1 MSKVLS
7 EVKETKTEGVFIGVG
22 VGPGDPELLTL
33 KAYRAIQKADVICYL
48 ENESGQSQALEIAVE
63 ALKNPIKEQLHLGVR
78 FAMSR
83 ERVAANLAYDKVIKQ
98 IHEQLELGNT
108 VAFLCEGDPLF
119 FGSFTYLLE
128 RLESQ
133 YTSQVIPG
141 VPAFV
146 AATAELQIP
155 LTVLKQ
161 SFAVITGRHSD
172 QKIRAALLE
181 HDAVVIMKAGIERPR
196 LLSLLKETNRFDDA
210 NYLEYI
216 SRDNQKVVTDLTQLE
231 NEAGP
236 YFSLFVITRKE
247 LTRNELAHKE
257 LTSKGFASKE
267 PALKAS
273 NA

>member
-1 MSKVLS
+1 MSELTS
-7 EVKETKTEGVFIGVG
+7 TPKTALFIGVG

-33 KAYRAIQKADVICYL
+33 KAFRAIQAADVICYL
-48 ENESGQSQALEIAVE
+48 ENEAGESQALTIASE
-63 ALKNPIKEQLHLGVR
+63 ALKDPIKTQQHLGVR

-83 ERVAANLAYDKVIKQ
+83 QRVAANAAYDKAIMQIQAELKQ
-98 IHEQLELGNT
+98 GKT
-108 VAFLCEGDPLF
+108 VVFLCEGDPLF

-133 YTSQVIPG
+133 YQSQVIPG

-146 AATAELQIP
+146 AATAELQLP

-172 QKIRAALLE
+172 AKVKAALLE

-196 LLSLLKETNRFDDA
+196 LISLLKETKRFDDA

-216 SRDNQKVVTDLTQLE
+216 SRDQQKIIRDLNQLDNV
-231 NEAGP
+231 AGP
-236 YFSLFVITRKE
+236 YFSLFVITREE
-247 LTRNELAHKE
+247 LTA
-257 LTSKGFASKE
+257 
-267 PALKAS
+267 
-273 NA
+273 

>member
-1 MSKVLS
+1 MSEEIVMNEQTVMS
-7 EVKETKTEGVFIGVG
+7 GIFIGVG
-22 VGPGDPELLTL
+22 VGPGDPELVTL
-33 KAYRAIQKADVICYL
+33 KAYRAIQQADVICYL
-48 ENESGQSQALEIAVE
+48 ENESGQSQALDIAVE
-63 ALKNPIKEQLHLGVR
+63 ALKNPVKEQLHLGVR

-98 IHEQLELGNT
+98 IHEQLEMGNT

-128 RLESQ
+128 RLDSQ
-133 YTSQVIPG
+133 YSSEVIPG

-146 AATAELQIP
+146 AATAQLQLP

-161 SFAVITGRHSD
+161 SFSVITGRHTD
-172 QKIRAALLE
+172 QKIRTALLE

-196 LLSLLKETNRFDDA
+196 LLALLKETNRFDDA

-216 SRDNQKVVTDLTQLE
+216 SRDNQKIVTDLTQLE
-231 NEAGP
+231 NEVGP
-236 YFSLFVITRKE
+236 YFSLFVITRNDLPRNKRARHE
-247 LTRNELAHKE
+247 LVDTAQ
-257 LTSKGFASKE
+257 TSKG
-267 PALKAS
+267 L